1 MDNELSRIGDTISD
15 TISNFLIDDDYKID
29 DTLEWSDLIQVYI
42 MRYRRIIGI
51 LILVMLLG
59 IMRYCSWKEDIDS
72 DMDSDRVKKFGLQT
86 GGGNHSAAVDAEMA
100 KLRAVDAAQ
109 TKFAKEKAEAV
120 EQKGKADQAEKLATV
135 KAAKNASRSKFSKKM
150 DKLGDTLKSTKL
162 GKKVSSAAAS
172 IGSAAAS
179 IGSAGQAVGD
189 KLGSAGSHLAKETY
203 TGDQVSKLKS
213 AAGNAL
219 GKTKLGKFASGTMG
233 DIATMK
239 SLGMSK
245 AGIAK
250 ELAGQAGQ
258 YAVDKFKEFSGWLY
272 EILFALAISIAIC
285 MIVVPSI
292 AFFALGLICYF
303 LLRKKISSMK
313 AF

>member
-1 MDNELSRIGDTISD
+1 M
-15 TISNFLIDDDYKID
+15 
-29 DTLEWSDLIQVYI
+29 
-42 MRYRRIIGI
+42 
-51 LILVMLLG
+51 
-59 IMRYCSWKEDIDS
+59 
-72 DMDSDRVKKFGLQT
+72 QT
-86 GGGNHSAAVDAEMA
+86 GGGNHSAAVDAEMS
-100 KLRAVDAAQ
+100 KLRAVDEAQ
-109 TKFAKEKAEAV
+109 TKFAKEKVETA
-120 EQKGKADQAEKLATV
+120 EQKGKADQAEKLATA
-135 KAAKNASRSKFSKKM
+135 KAAKNAGSSKFSKGM
-150 DKLGDTLKSTKL
+150 DKLGDKLKSTKL
-162 GKKVSSAAAS
+162 GKSV
-172 IGSAAAS
+172 GSAASSISSVGKS
-179 IGSAGQAVGD
+179 IGESAS
-189 KLGSAGSHLAKETY
+189 SAGSHLAKETY
-203 TGDQVSKLKS
+203 TGAQASKLKN

-239 SLGMSK
+239 GLGMSK